1 MNRHL
6 PAGPG
11 RAGALGLHAGAARR
25 QGLGRADRVEAAR
38 IRSALRP
45 RRDTGRRAR
54 RSRPQE
60 SCSCR
65 SAAERALCWSGTRQ
79 ENRTKR
85 LEQVRTT
92 VEGEATLTKPRIDAP
107 ILDQAPTA
115 NQLTDYDRLHLI
127 TYIRLL
133 DADADGIP
141 WEEASRSILHIDPET
156 ELERARR
163 AHQSHLA
170 RAQWMTRV
178 GYRHILTDEKLR
190 KSGDSR

>member
-1 MNRHL
+1 M
-6 PAGPG
+6 
-11 RAGALGLHAGAARR
+11 
-25 QGLGRADRVEAAR
+25 
-38 IRSALRP
+38 
-45 RRDTGRRAR
+45 
-54 RSRPQE
+54 
-60 SCSCR
+60 
-65 SAAERALCWSGTRQ
+65 
-79 ENRTKR
+79 
-85 LEQVRTT
+85 
-92 VEGEATLTKPRIDAP
+92 TKPRIDAP

-115 NQLTDYDRLHLI
+115 DKLTDYDRLHLI

-141 WEEASRSILHIDPET
+141 WEEAASSILHIDPET
-156 ELERARR
+156 EPERARR